1 MHMYNLR
8 IPEDVFSKMSKLAAD
23 YNISINSLVK
33 IAINNLLKD
42 GGVPL
47 DKDASGK
54 ETAYGS

>member
-8 IPEDVFSKMSKLAAD
+8 VPEEVFSKMAKVAAD
-23 YNISINSLVK
+23 YDISINSLIK

-47 DKDASGK
+47 DKDTSGK

>member
-1 MHMYNLR
+1 MYNLR
-8 IPEDVFSKMSKLAAD
+8 VPEEVFSKMAKVAAD
-23 YNISINSLVK
+23 YDISINSLIK

-47 DKDASGK
+47 DKDTSGK